1 MPRSFCRHSRGPSS
15 RVFTIRLG
23 IPDMKGLWDDLVR
36 KSGTGNLSKEETAL
50 YKKWGKTMAFLAN
63 DPKHPSLHSHDIE
76 ALSSRYGTKV
86 WQSYLENN
94 TPGAGR
100 LYWVYGPGKG
110 EITVIGLEPHPE
122 SQKKGGYDKVKLS
135 GTGNEI

>member
-1 MPRSFCRHSRGPSS
+1 
-15 RVFTIRLG
+15 
-23 IPDMKGLWDDLVR
+23 MKALWDELVK
-36 KSGTGNLSKEETAL
+36 KSGDGKLGKDEAVL
-50 YKKWGKTMAFLAN
+50 YKKWGKAMAFLAH
-63 DPKHPSLHSHDIE
+63 DPKHSGLQSHEIGP
-76 ALSSRYGTKV
+76 LSRRYRVKV

-122 SQKKGGYDKVKLS
+122 SKKKDGYDKVRLS